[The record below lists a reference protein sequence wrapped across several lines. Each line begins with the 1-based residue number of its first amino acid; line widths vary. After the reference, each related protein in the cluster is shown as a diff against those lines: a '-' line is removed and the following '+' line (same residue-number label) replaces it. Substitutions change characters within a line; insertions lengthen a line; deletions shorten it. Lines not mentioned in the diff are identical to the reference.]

1 MQSEFD
7 QRYLAAP
14 DVLFQRVGDEGV
26 LLDLASERYFS
37 LNEVG
42 ARFWELLAED
52 ASLAR
57 ALAVLV
63 QEYEVSDQVLR
74 ADLDDL
80 LAADRSRPGS
90 RVAWGWDG
98 RWAGLGAWRHCLGS
112 AGGCWQRPW
121 P

>member
-1 MQSEFD
+1 MMALRWAKTMQSEFD

-80 LAADRSRPGS
+80 LAALTAAALVRELPG
-90 RVAWGWDG
+90 DG
-98 RWAGLGAWRHCLGS
+98 TGDGQA
-112 AGGCWQRPW
+112 
-121 P
+121 